1 MASKRQLIT
10 IVLVVLMAIS
20 AGCAGWGQDGPT
32 DQGQDG
38 NDTNDTN
45 DTAVPNE
52 SNASNDTGA
61 NTTNSADGRD
71 DSDGSGDGASSGTNS
86 GGDGT
91 ADTSGDDGDGDT
103 STESQSQSQSA
114 EGQSA
119 SDSDSDSGSDTST
132 SDSSS
137 DTDSSSSDSSSSSGS
152 DTNADSDDSSDA
164 SSDSDSSSSDSDSDS
179 DQDSDS
185 DSDTDTD
192 TIDGGDS
199 DGQDSS
205 SEEPAAPE
213 EPEEPNESNEPDEP
227 NETTQYASPS
237 DLELDE
243 INHMG
248 GEAGPDRDEATFRNT
263 NQEHPLPVGG
273 WTVETNNEHWNGQ
286 VVIPEG
292 TVLGPGETVTVQF
305 PTGEKALHESGGI
318 LYVSDGGGALVGEYS
333 HVGTPSAPSI
343 PPEEEVTSVS
353 VSVEDSSDESVDGV
367 HGASVTLAGDEE
379 YTGTTDE
386 GGTAAFSEVRYG
398 EYELTVEREDY
409 ETHTETV
416 TVDNPDGLVVM
427 VALDRTPQEPEP
439 EPTANETN
447 ESVAA

>member
-1 MASKRQLIT
+1 
-10 IVLVVLMAIS
+10 MAIS

-32 DQGQDG
+32 DQGQDE
-38 NDTNDTN
+38 NDTN

-52 SNASNDTGA
+52 SNASNDTGV
-61 NTTNSADGRD
+61 NTTNSADGTD
-71 DSDGSGDGASSGTNS
+71 DSDGSGDCASSESNS

-91 ADTSGDDGDGDT
+91 VDTSADDGDEDAADADSQNG
-103 STESQSQSQSA
+103 ES
-114 EGQSA
+114 QSA
-119 SDSDSDSGSDTST
+119 SDS
-132 SDSSS
+132 
-137 DTDSSSSDSSSSSGS
+137 SSSGS
-152 DTNADSDDSSDA
+152 GTDADSDDSSDA
-164 SSDSDSSSSDSDSDS
+164 SSDSDLSSSDSDSDLYSNS
-179 DQDSDS
+179 DSDSSDSDS

-192 TIDGGDS
+192 TTDNGDS
-199 DGQDSS
+199 DEQD
-205 SEEPAAPE
+205 SEEPAAPD
-213 EPEEPNESNEPDEP
+213 EPEEPNE
-227 NETTQYASPS
+227 TVQYASPS
-237 DLELDE
+237 DLELDDYE
-243 INHMG
+243 HMG

-286 VVIPEG
+286 VVISEG

-318 LYVSDGGGALVGEYS
+318 LYVSDGSGALVGEYS

-353 VSVEDSSDESVDGV
+353 VSVEDSSDESLAGV

-379 YTGTTDE
+379 YTDTTDE

-447 ESVAA
+447 ESVVA